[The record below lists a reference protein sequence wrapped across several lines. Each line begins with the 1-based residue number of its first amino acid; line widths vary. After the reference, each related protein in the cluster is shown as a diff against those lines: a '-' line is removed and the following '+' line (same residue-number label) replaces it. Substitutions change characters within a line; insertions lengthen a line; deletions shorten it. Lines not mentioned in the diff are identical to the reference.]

1 MFYDSSEPLNLGQNE
16 IAESAHFIFAGSLL
30 PTPAG
35 NTTSYPHHSISAG
48 AAGAIGAVLT
58 LVVVAVCLLA
68 YIFLYRKRQRIARGN
83 VVDPRPEKGHYKPE
97 LEGRNDGNVAGTI
110 QPLTHQDMQF
120 DAMPLPVLSNRSEL
134 STFAQ
139 HELYGNTR
147 GYHNSQMPAHAN
159 TSQIPSFELATHST
173 QNAVLP
179 TIKRK
184 EVGIAGQ

>member
-16 IAESAHFIFAGSLL
+16 IAESAHFFFPGSLL

-35 NTTSYPHHSISAG
+35 NMTSSPHHSISAG

-58 LVVVAVCLLA
+58 LVVVAVCLLS
-68 YIFLYRKRQRIARGN
+68 YIFYRKRQRIARDN
-83 VVDPRPEKGHYKPE
+83 VVDPRTEKGHYKPE
-97 LEGRNDGNVAGTI
+97 LEGRNDGNAAGRT
-110 QPLTHQDMQF
+110 QPLTHQDMQSS
-120 DAMPLPVLSNRSEL
+120 AMPLPVLSNTSEL
-134 STFAQ
+134 SAFAQ

-147 GYHNSQMPAHAN
+147 GYHNSQMPVHAN

-179 TIKRK
+179 MIKRK
-184 EVGIAGQ
+184 AVGVAGQ